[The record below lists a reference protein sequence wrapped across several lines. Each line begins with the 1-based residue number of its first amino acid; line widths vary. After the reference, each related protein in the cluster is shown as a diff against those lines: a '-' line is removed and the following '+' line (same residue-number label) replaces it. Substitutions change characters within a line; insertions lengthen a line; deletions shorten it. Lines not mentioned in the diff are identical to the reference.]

1 MKIEYV
7 EDEFT
12 SSFKADFKE
21 LMKANEGYNL
31 KTILSGLMVFVVAYI
46 FIASLIILL

>member
-1 MKIEYV
+1 MKYV

-12 SSFKADFKE
+12 RDLKADFKE
-21 LMKANEGYNL
+21 LMQLNEGYNL

-46 FIASLIILL
+46 FIAGLIILL

>member
-7 EDEFT
+7 KDEFT
-12 SSFKADFKE
+12 NELQADFKE
-21 LMKANEGYNL
+21 LMQLNEGYNL

>member
-1 MKIEYV
+1 MKMKYV

-12 SSFKADFKE
+12 SELQTDFKE